1 MLPSITYSLLKDSFM
16 KADVRLAQA
25 GCLVRTW
32 LSTEFS
38 WINQCMSLIQP
49 FQGQAAKG
57 SPGKTGDL

>member
-1 MLPSITYSLLKDSFM
+1 M